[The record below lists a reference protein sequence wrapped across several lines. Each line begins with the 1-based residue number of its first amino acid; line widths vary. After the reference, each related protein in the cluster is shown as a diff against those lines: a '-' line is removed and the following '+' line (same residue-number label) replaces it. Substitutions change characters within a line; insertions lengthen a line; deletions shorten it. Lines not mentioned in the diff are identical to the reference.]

1 MGPCGSAAHKMGF
14 GGARGGERRA
24 GHARADGANKGGKGT
39 RGQVRGASKAQSKQ
53 AKIPCPKNHHHP
65 PTHPPTHPYPSTHTH
80 PSTKEEEEELTLHQE
95 ELEGINDVLGQTC
108 RELRILYL
116 QNNALP
122 IQTCFIS
129 FIIP

>member
-1 MGPCGSAAHKMGF
+1 MPQKS
-14 GGARGGERRA
+14 
-24 GHARADGANKGGKGT
+24 
-39 RGQVRGASKAQSKQ
+39 S
-53 AKIPCPKNHHHP
+53 P
-65 PTHPPTHPYPSTHTH
+65 PTHPPTHPPVPLH
-80 PSTKEEEEELTLHQE
+80 PHPPIHKRRMPHVTRALLRKRAEHNDGLLTTLEELTLHQE